1 VALRGSRLI
10 GSLVVG
16 LVFAFL
22 TWVVI
27 GDHPYRRPPG
37 NGLEY
42 LGWVIFGNLP
52 YRGIGSSEYLG
63 EAVTIL
69 LLPGMFAA
77 VMVSGNIH
85 IASTWIVALGNF
97 VFYFGVVYLVLVNRE
112 KRKAKRR
119 TALGGET

>member
-22 TWVVI
+22 TWVMI
-27 GDHPYRRPPG
+27 GDNAYGRPT
-37 NGLEY
+37 
-42 LGWVIFGNLP
+42 
-52 YRGIGSSEYLG
+52 GIAFEYLG
-63 EAVTIL
+63 EVIMIL

-85 IASTWIVALGNF
+85 LGSTWIVVLGNF
-97 VFYFGVVYLVLVNRE
+97 VFYFGLVYVVLAMRA
-112 KRKAKRR
+112 KRKGNRQKEMRR
-119 TALGGET
+119 